1 MKDLYMAKIQ
11 QQKLIITLS
20 QLKRDTELDDENRPI
35 LSDEDL
41 ATIVEAMQSFAG
53 DKVLIEIE

>member
-1 MKDLYMAKIQ
+1 MAKIQ

-20 QLKRDTELDDENRPI
+20 QLKRDTDLDDENSPI
-35 LSDEDL
+35 LTDEDL